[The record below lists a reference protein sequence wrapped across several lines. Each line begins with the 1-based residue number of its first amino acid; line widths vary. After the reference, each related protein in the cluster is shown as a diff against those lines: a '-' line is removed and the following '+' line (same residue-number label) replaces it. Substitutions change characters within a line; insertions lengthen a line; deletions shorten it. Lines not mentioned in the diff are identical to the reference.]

1 MGLTRGVNKNHIIR
15 AALESMA
22 YQTNDLMAAMEEDM
36 GHPLQ
41 KFKVDGGA
49 SANNF
54 LLEFQAGIMDM
65 PVISAAVYRDDITWC
80 RLSGRTGD
88 RLLEKS
94 R

>member
-49 SANNF
+49 SANDF
-54 LLEFQAGIMDM
+54 LLEFQAGIMNM
-65 PVISAAVYRDDITWC
+65 PVYRDDVTWC

-88 RLLEKS
+88 RLLEK
-94 R
+94 